1 MTDFLGPQILTPVE
15 TGPEYKITD
24 YLTKPYFIS
33 ELANHDPLVLSA
45 PEWSLHIQSKP
56 KARIYRT
63 GRIPTYQEIGETLRH
78 VNAPVWSIELFQVL
92 IELAEVES

>member
-1 MTDFLGPQILTPVE
+1 MKSQESVESDYSYKGSSLTFASDN
-15 TGPEYKITD
+15 Y
-24 YLTKPYFIS
+24 Y
-33 ELANHDPLVLSA
+33 PLVLSS

-92 IELAEVES
+92 IELAEVKS